1 MTNKLISLVIITF
14 ILSIG
19 HSYSDEQ
26 FLLPKEKP
34 SIFKK
39 INKDPGKNFSSNLP
53 QKKPLINQKKDQKK
67 EVTIK
72 NEEVIKEKKEIK
84 NILNSNDKKI
94 FEDHEKYNCIHF
106 VILDNKNILKPCYF
120 VVKKVRKYRIAIID
134 ILYISNFKQYQHFAP
149 EIFTKISYLFKVL
162 LIGQRYFKEDEK
174 LKNNFLFLSRTVEK
188 YVPIKK
194 FDDFYVFDTLYSD
207 YVLFD

>member
-1 MTNKLISLVIITF
+1 M
-14 ILSIG
+14 
-19 HSYSDEQ
+19 
-26 FLLPKEKP
+26 
-34 SIFKK
+34 
-39 INKDPGKNFSSNLP
+39 
-53 QKKPLINQKKDQKK
+53 
-67 EVTIK
+67 
-72 NEEVIKEKKEIK
+72 
-84 NILNSNDKKI
+84 
-94 FEDHEKYNCIHF
+94 
-106 VILDNKNILKPCYF
+106 KPCYF